1 MAPPTAAD
9 PSFLDLGPLGNWEL
23 GEARVEPSGLP
34 ASMKHRE
41 LGLQETPYNRRS
53 LENEAS
59 GTHPGEPL
67 GSPPYTSRSFEH
79 EASKSPADRDSGH
92 NTATGLPRQE
102 TQQQASREA
111 PGEHFAMEIPWQ
123 RGQQEAFRGTGGLQ
137 GSSWGAFCQGNPMAK
152 GPTAGL

>member
-1 MAPPTAAD
+1 M
-9 PSFLDLGPLGNWEL
+9 
-23 GEARVEPSGLP
+23 EPSGLA
-34 ASMKHRE
+34 ASRKHRE

-92 NTATGLPRQE
+92 NTATGIPRQE

-111 PGEHFAMEIPWQ
+111 PGEHFAKGIPWQ
-123 RGQQEAFRGTGGLQ
+123 RG
-137 GSSWGAFCQGNPMAK
+137 
-152 GPTAGL
+152 